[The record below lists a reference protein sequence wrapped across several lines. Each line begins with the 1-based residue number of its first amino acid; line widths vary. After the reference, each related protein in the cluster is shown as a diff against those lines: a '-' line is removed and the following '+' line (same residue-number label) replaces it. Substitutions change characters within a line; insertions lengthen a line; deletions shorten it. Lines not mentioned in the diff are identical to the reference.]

1 MKNYYIF
8 QNGTLDADDKT
19 IRFQGSETRKIPIEQ
34 IDGLHLFAGFTIT
47 SGALK
52 TATDQEFPIHMY
64 GFHGNY
70 IGSFIPKNGPQGSER
85 LLAQCHS
92 HDNPSTRLAIGKG
105 IIGSAAKSMNNL
117 LKEISEPPINISGI
131 ESCISIESLRL
142 EEARIRKE
150 YYKALDCKLSEHF
163 AILGRTRRPPSNPGN
178 CLLGFWNGLIYSQT
192 LASLYRAGLDARIGY
207 LHGDVRATNPLAL
220 DLAELFKTYLSESL
234 LIILSDT
241 GQRPRWFT
249 EVGDGVY
256 LNEIGRKEA
265 AKLFDERL
273 TTVVNHS
280 TIERYISFRDVM
292 IAEAHRIEKAAFGI
306 GEYYGLVTECM
317 LSSHTICQ

>member
-52 TATDQEFPIHMY
+52 MATDQEFLIHMY

-70 IGSFIPKNGPQGSER
+70 IGSFVPKNGPQGSER

-92 HDNPSTRLAIGKG
+92 HDNPLTRLAIGKG
-105 IIGSAAKSMNNL
+105 IMISAARSMNNL
-117 LKEISEPPINISGI
+117 LKEISESPIDISGL
-131 ESCISIESLRL
+131 ETCDSIESLRL
-142 EEARIRKE
+142 EEARVRKE
-150 YYKALDCKLSEHF
+150 YYKALDCRLSENF

-220 DLAELFKTYLSESL
+220 DLAELFKAYLSESL

-249 EVGDGVY
+249 EVGEGVY
-256 LNEIGRKEA
+256 LNELGRKEA

-273 TTVVNHS
+273 TNEVNH
-280 TIERYISFRDVM
+280 TALQRYLSFRDVM
-292 IAEAHRIEKAAFGI
+292 IAESHRIEKAALGM
-306 GEYYGLVTECM
+306 GEYRGLVTECM
-317 LSSHTICQ
+317 LSSRTICQ

>member
-19 IRFQGSETRKIPIEQ
+19 IRFQGNESRKIPIEQ

-52 TATDQEFPIHMY
+52 TATEQEFLIHMY

-70 IGSFIPKNGPQGSER
+70 TGSFVPKNGPQGSER

-92 HDNPSTRLAIGKG
+92 HDNPISRLAIGKG
-105 IIGSAAKSMNNL
+105 IIGSAARSMNNL
-117 LKEISEPPINISGI
+117 LNEISEPSIPLSGLDTC
-131 ESCISIESLRL
+131 ESIESLRL

-150 YYKALDCKLSEHF
+150 YYHALDCRLSEHF

-178 CLLGFWNGLIYSQT
+178 CLLSFWNGLIYSQT
-192 LASLYRAGLDARIGY
+192 LAALYRAGLDARIGY
-207 LHGDVRATNPLAL
+207 VHGDIRATNPLAL

-234 LIILSDT
+234 LVTLSDS

-249 EVGDGVY
+249 EVGKGTY
-256 LNEIGRKEA
+256 LNDVGRKEA
-265 AKLFDERL
+265 ARLFDGRL
-273 TTVVNHS
+273 TTEVNHTS
-280 TIERYISFRDVM
+280 LERYLSFRDVM
-292 IAEAHRIEKAAFGI
+292 IAEAHRIEKTALGI
-306 GEYYGLVTECM
+306 GEYKGLVTECM
-317 LSSHTICQ
+317 LSSRTICL